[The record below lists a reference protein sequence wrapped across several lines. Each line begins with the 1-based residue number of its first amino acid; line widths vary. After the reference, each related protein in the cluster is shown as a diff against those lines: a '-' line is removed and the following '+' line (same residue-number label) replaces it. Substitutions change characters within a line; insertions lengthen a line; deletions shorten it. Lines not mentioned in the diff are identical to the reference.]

1 MYDCVVPVWSGLI
14 YLNYSRLRKFTAAS
28 YQIFQLFPNLFYQK
42 KIPEKNRAGS
52 LLRWE
57 VGHGVHPF
65 FRSRADGSA
74 ALDWGILLN
83 TAKKKSVFAVCDTE
97 MEYAR
102 NFMEY
107 LNQKRN
113 IPFEVHAFSSAEMFL
128 EFAKN
133 NETEILLI
141 SDKAMKEEIRRYP
154 IRQIII
160 LSEGVHSPVLDQYPA
175 VYKYQS
181 SEKVI
186 REVMACYGVEN
197 GVDTSPA
204 LLPKKEM
211 RIIGIYSPVGRTQ
224 KTSFA
229 LTMGQILAKERAV
242 LYLNMESYSGFER
255 LLECSYDRG
264 MSDILYYARQENQGI
279 IYKLGG
285 MVQSMQNLDYL
296 PPAASP
302 MDIQTAK
309 YEEWKWLFQEIE
321 KNSSYEVLILDLG
334 DGVADLYQILDFC
347 NEIYVPIRND
357 VISAAKME
365 QFENL
370 LRRWDCQSVLDKMR
384 KIHVPFHTA
393 NRTGKAYFEELV
405 WSELGDYVRQILR
418 DGRRGEET

>member
-1 MYDCVVPVWSGLI
+1 
-14 YLNYSRLRKFTAAS
+14 
-28 YQIFQLFPNLFYQK
+28 
-42 KIPEKNRAGS
+42 
-52 LLRWE
+52 
-57 VGHGVHPF
+57 
-65 FRSRADGSA
+65 
-74 ALDWGILLN
+74 
-83 TAKKKSVFAVCDTE
+83 

-242 LYLNMESYSGFER
+242 LYLNMESYS
-255 LLECSYDRG
+255 S
-264 MSDILYYARQENQGI
+264 
-279 IYKLGG
+279 
-285 MVQSMQNLDYL
+285 QS
-296 PPAASP
+296 
-302 MDIQTAK
+302 
-309 YEEWKWLFQEIE
+309 
-321 KNSSYEVLILDLG
+321 
-334 DGVADLYQILDFC
+334 
-347 NEIYVPIRND
+347 
-357 VISAAKME
+357 
-365 QFENL
+365 
-370 LRRWDCQSVLDKMR
+370 QSV
-384 KIHVPFHTA
+384 T
-393 NRTGKAYFEELV
+393 Y
-405 WSELGDYVRQILR
+405 R
-418 DGRRGEET
+418 DTPETETEG

>member
-1 MYDCVVPVWSGLI
+1 
-14 YLNYSRLRKFTAAS
+14 
-28 YQIFQLFPNLFYQK
+28 
-42 KIPEKNRAGS
+42 
-52 LLRWE
+52 
-57 VGHGVHPF
+57 
-65 FRSRADGSA
+65 
-74 ALDWGILLN
+74 
-83 TAKKKSVFAVCDTE
+83 

-211 RIIGIYSPVGRTQ
+211 RIFGGRTDAEDLVCPDDGADSG
-224 KTSFA
+224 K
-229 LTMGQILAKERAV
+229 RAGSAV
-242 LYLNMESYSGFER
+242 SQYGE
-255 LLECSYDRG
+255 
-264 MSDILYYARQENQGI
+264 
-279 IYKLGG
+279 
-285 MVQSMQNLDYL
+285 
-296 PPAASP
+296 
-302 MDIQTAK
+302 
-309 YEEWKWLFQEIE
+309 LFRI
-321 KNSSYEVLILDLG
+321 
-334 DGVADLYQILDFC
+334 
-347 NEIYVPIRND
+347 
-357 VISAAKME
+357 
-365 QFENL
+365 
-370 LRRWDCQSVLDKMR
+370 
-384 KIHVPFHTA
+384 
-393 NRTGKAYFEELV
+393 
-405 WSELGDYVRQILR
+405 
-418 DGRRGEET
+418 

>member
-1 MYDCVVPVWSGLI
+1 
-14 YLNYSRLRKFTAAS
+14 
-28 YQIFQLFPNLFYQK
+28 
-42 KIPEKNRAGS
+42 
-52 LLRWE
+52 
-57 VGHGVHPF
+57 
-65 FRSRADGSA
+65 
-74 ALDWGILLN
+74 
-83 TAKKKSVFAVCDTE
+83 
-97 MEYAR
+97 
-102 NFMEY
+102 
-107 LNQKRN
+107 
-113 IPFEVHAFSSAEMFL
+113 
-128 EFAKN
+128 
-133 NETEILLI
+133 
-141 SDKAMKEEIRRYP
+141 
-154 IRQIII
+154 
-160 LSEGVHSPVLDQYPA
+160 
-175 VYKYQS
+175 
-181 SEKVI
+181 
-186 REVMACYGVEN
+186 MACYGVEN

-279 IYKLGG
+279 IY
-285 MVQSMQNLDYL
+285 
-296 PPAASP
+296 AASP

>member
-1 MYDCVVPVWSGLI
+1 
-14 YLNYSRLRKFTAAS
+14 
-28 YQIFQLFPNLFYQK
+28 
-42 KIPEKNRAGS
+42 
-52 LLRWE
+52 
-57 VGHGVHPF
+57 
-65 FRSRADGSA
+65 
-74 ALDWGILLN
+74 
-83 TAKKKSVFAVCDTE
+83 

-264 MSDILYYARQENQGI
+264 NERYSVLCETG
-279 IYKLGG
+279 KSGHHL
-285 MVQSMQNLDYL
+285 
-296 PPAASP
+296 
-302 MDIQTAK
+302 QT
-309 YEEWKWLFQEIE
+309 
-321 KNSSYEVLILDLG
+321 G
-334 DGVADLYQILDFC
+334 
-347 NEIYVPIRND
+347 RNGPVD
-357 VISAAKME
+357 AEPGLSAA
-365 QFENL
+365 
-370 LRRWDCQSVLDKMR
+370 RRIADGHSDC
-384 KIHVPFHTA
+384 KI
-393 NRTGKAYFEELV
+393 
-405 WSELGDYVRQILR
+405 
-418 DGRRGEET
+418 

>member
-1 MYDCVVPVWSGLI
+1 
-14 YLNYSRLRKFTAAS
+14 
-28 YQIFQLFPNLFYQK
+28 
-42 KIPEKNRAGS
+42 
-52 LLRWE
+52 
-57 VGHGVHPF
+57 
-65 FRSRADGSA
+65 
-74 ALDWGILLN
+74 
-83 TAKKKSVFAVCDTE
+83 

-211 RIIGIYSPVGRTQ
+211 HHRHLFAGRTDAEDLVCPDDGADSG
-224 KTSFA
+224 K
-229 LTMGQILAKERAV
+229 RAGSAV
-242 LYLNMESYSGFER
+242 SQYGE
-255 LLECSYDRG
+255 
-264 MSDILYYARQENQGI
+264 
-279 IYKLGG
+279 
-285 MVQSMQNLDYL
+285 
-296 PPAASP
+296 
-302 MDIQTAK
+302 
-309 YEEWKWLFQEIE
+309 LFRI
-321 KNSSYEVLILDLG
+321 
-334 DGVADLYQILDFC
+334 
-347 NEIYVPIRND
+347 
-357 VISAAKME
+357 
-365 QFENL
+365 
-370 LRRWDCQSVLDKMR
+370 
-384 KIHVPFHTA
+384 
-393 NRTGKAYFEELV
+393 
-405 WSELGDYVRQILR
+405 
-418 DGRRGEET
+418 

>member
-1 MYDCVVPVWSGLI
+1 M
-14 YLNYSRLRKFTAAS
+14 
-28 YQIFQLFPNLFYQK
+28 
-42 KIPEKNRAGS
+42 
-52 LLRWE
+52 
-57 VGHGVHPF
+57 
-65 FRSRADGSA
+65 
-74 ALDWGILLN
+74 N

-141 SDKAMKEEIRRYP
+141 SDKAMKE
-154 IRQIII
+154 
-160 LSEGVHSPVLDQYPA
+160 D
-175 VYKYQS
+175 KYQS

>member
-1 MYDCVVPVWSGLI
+1 M
-14 YLNYSRLRKFTAAS
+14 
-28 YQIFQLFPNLFYQK
+28 K
-42 KIPEKNRAGS
+42 KNI
-52 LLRWE
+52 
-57 VGHGVHPF
+57 
-65 FRSRADGSA
+65 
-74 ALDWGILLN
+74 
-83 TAKKKSVFAVCDTE
+83 FAVCDLE
-97 MEYAR
+97 VEYAF
-102 NFMEY
+102 NFMDY

-113 IPFEVHAFSSAEMFL
+113 LPFEIQVFTTAESL
-128 EFAKN
+128 VAYGKEN
-133 NETEILLI
+133 HIELLLI
-141 SDKAMKEEIRRYP
+141 SDKAMRKEIRE
-154 IRQIII
+154 IGIGKIII
-160 LSEGVHSPVLDQYPA
+160 LSEGVHPPELDQYSS

-181 SEKVI
+181 SSDVI
-186 REVMACYGVEN
+186 REVMACYGEEKSLN
-197 GVDTSPA
+197 PVDFPA
-204 LLPKKEM
+204 MKKNM
-211 RIIGIYSPVGRTQ
+211 DIIGVFSPLGRCL

-229 LTMGQILAKERAV
+229 LALGQILAKERAV

>member
-1 MYDCVVPVWSGLI
+1 M
-14 YLNYSRLRKFTAAS
+14 
-28 YQIFQLFPNLFYQK
+28 
-42 KIPEKNRAGS
+42 
-52 LLRWE
+52 
-57 VGHGVHPF
+57 
-65 FRSRADGSA
+65 
-74 ALDWGILLN
+74 N

-175 VYKYQS
+175 GDKYQS

-229 LTMGQILAKERAV
+229 LT
-242 LYLNMESYSGFER
+242 
-255 LLECSYDRG
+255 
-264 MSDILYYARQENQGI
+264 RQENQGI

-347 NEIYVPIRND
+347 NEIYVPTRND

>member
-1 MYDCVVPVWSGLI
+1 MSEFENITHVETEYDASQIQVLEGLEAVRKRPGMYIGSTSSSGLHHLVYEI
-14 YLNYSRLRKFTAAS
+14 VDNAIDEALAGYCKHVVVTINEGNTITVTDNGRGIPVDIQKQTGRPALEVVFTVLHAGGKFGGGGYKVS
-28 YQIFQLFPNLFYQK
+28 GGL
-42 KIPEKNRAGS
+42 
-52 LLRWE
+52 
-57 VGHGVHPF
+57 HGVG
-65 FRSRADGSA
+65 A
-74 ALDWGILLN
+74 
-83 TAKKKSVFAVCDTE
+83 SVVNA
-97 MEYAR
+97 
-102 NFMEY
+102 
-107 LNQKRN
+107 
-113 IPFEVHAFSSAEMFL
+113 
-128 EFAKN
+128 
-133 NETEILLI
+133 
-141 SDKAMKEEIRRYP
+141 
-154 IRQIII
+154 
-160 LSEGVHSPVLDQYPA
+160 LSEWLEVQVHKDGHIYEMKFSRGHITQ
-175 VYKYQS
+175 
-181 SEKVI
+181 
-186 REVMACYGVEN
+186 
-197 GVDTSPA
+197 
-204 LLPKKEM
+204 EM

>member
-1 MYDCVVPVWSGLI
+1 M
-14 YLNYSRLRKFTAAS
+14 
-28 YQIFQLFPNLFYQK
+28 
-42 KIPEKNRAGS
+42 
-52 LLRWE
+52 
-57 VGHGVHPF
+57 
-65 FRSRADGSA
+65 
-74 ALDWGILLN
+74 N

-242 LYLNMESYSGFER
+242 LYLNMESYS
-255 LLECSYDRG
+255 S
-264 MSDILYYARQENQGI
+264 
-279 IYKLGG
+279 
-285 MVQSMQNLDYL
+285 QS
-296 PPAASP
+296 
-302 MDIQTAK
+302 
-309 YEEWKWLFQEIE
+309 
-321 KNSSYEVLILDLG
+321 
-334 DGVADLYQILDFC
+334 
-347 NEIYVPIRND
+347 
-357 VISAAKME
+357 
-365 QFENL
+365 
-370 LRRWDCQSVLDKMR
+370 QSVTYRDT
-384 KIHVPFHTA
+384 PETETETA
-393 NRTGKAYFEELV
+393 GETETDENGNVIAG
-405 WSELGDYVRQILR
+405 SSDNS
-418 DGRRGEET
+418 DSEETHATQASGALTYQESDGTFVEDADGNRYYTDKNGNVTYDVDSYNYVDSNGDIITDGYGYIDPYTGAYIQ

>member
-1 MYDCVVPVWSGLI
+1 MS
-14 YLNYSRLRKFTAAS
+14 
-28 YQIFQLFPNLFYQK
+28 
-42 KIPEKNRAGS
+42 E
-52 LLRWE
+52 E
-57 VGHGVHPF
+57 
-65 FRSRADGSA
+65 
-74 ALDWGILLN
+74 LLN
-83 TAKKKSVFAVCDTE
+83 TTVEQEYDASQIQVLEGLEAVRKRPGMYIGSTSASGLHHLVYEIVDNAIDEALAGYCTHITVTINPGDTITVTDNGRGIPVDIQAQTGRPALEVVYTVLHAGGKFGGGGYKVSGGLHGVGASVVNALSEWLTV
-97 MEYAR
+97 
-102 NFMEY
+102 
-107 LNQKRN
+107 
-113 IPFEVHAFSSAEMFL
+113 EVHKEGKIYQMK
-128 EFAKN
+128 FARGN
-133 NETEILLI
+133 IT
-141 SDKAMKEEIRRYP
+141 
-154 IRQIII
+154 Q
-160 LSEGVHSPVLDQYPA
+160 
-175 VYKYQS
+175 
-181 SEKVI
+181 
-186 REVMACYGVEN
+186 
-197 GVDTSPA
+197 
-204 LLPKKEM
+204 EM